1 MFALERALIAV
12 GAFASVSIAAVV
24 PSRAAACGGN
34 GIRVETKQRGNM
46 LHVRYTSPRPTT
58 HADVI
63 PVVPAGGQF
72 EAGAGRGQFTP
83 PLGFE
88 SVARYK
94 IQACARSGIG
104 SRSTCTKW
112 SGFRTK
118 LDR

>member
-1 MFALERALIAV
+1 MFALGKAVIASS
-12 GAFASVSIAAVV
+12 AFALASAATVA
-24 PSRAAACGGN
+24 STHAAACGSN
-34 GIRVETKQRGNM
+34 GICVETKQRGNV
-46 LHVRYTSPRPTT
+46 LLVRYTSPGPTT
-58 HADVI
+58 HVNVI

-72 EAGAGRGQFTP
+72 EVGAGRGQFTL

-94 IQACARSGIG
+94 IQACARGGIG

-112 SGFRTK
+112 SGFRTR